1 MKKDINSKINLFR
14 NLLVTI
20 VLISLFQA
28 CDLFNN
34 DDEDNQV
41 DKYLLSF
48 EKTKSYQ
55 PEFIKSILTPLEDKY
70 PELATIN
77 QKIEYSVTV
86 YKISYVTSFDG
97 NDVTASGL
105 VCVPSTV
112 NSIPVLSFQNGTN
125 TLHSNAPSVNP
136 DYETYLLLEFV
147 SSTGFIITIPDYLG
161 FGDSDNM
168 FHPYLDYESTVQS
181 IIDMQR
187 AVKEMVNDY
196 LDVKLNNDYYI
207 TGYSQGGWSTLQLQ
221 KAIEKNYS
229 SEFNLKAS
237 ACCAG
242 PYDLNYFNDYVMD
255 LNEYPMPYFLGYIFN
270 SYYNLGG
277 ISTPVEEVF
286 KSPYD
291 TKILTLYDGT
301 KSGGEINNELTTVI
315 SQLFTDDFINNYN
328 TDPKFASI
336 KEMLAKNSIEAWKA
350 TTPTLLIHGTDDD
363 LVPSL
368 GSNKM
373 FQEFLNAGVEADK
386 IKLILIPG
394 ATHQTGAIPSGIT
407 AINWFLNIRDE
418 E

>member
-1 MKKDINSKINLFR
+1 MKINLFS
-14 NLLVTI
+14 NLLITI

-28 CDLFNN
+28 CDRSNS
-34 DDEDNQV
+34 DDEDNQT
-41 DKYLLSF
+41 DKHLISF
-48 EKTKSYQ
+48 EKTNSYK
-55 PEFIKSILTPLEDKY
+55 PEFIKSILTPLEGEY
-70 PELATIN
+70 PELASII
-77 QKIEYSVTV
+77 QKVEYSVTV
-86 YKISYVTSFDG
+86 YKISYITSFKG
-97 NDVTASGL
+97 NDIAASGL
-105 VCVPSTV
+105 VCIPSAA
-112 NSIPVLSFQNGTN
+112 NSLPVLSFQNGTN

-136 DYETYLLLEFV
+136 NDGIYMLLEFV
-147 SSTGFIITIPDYLG
+147 SATGFIITIPDYLG

-181 IIDMQR
+181 IVDMQR
-187 AVKEMVNDY
+187 AVKEMANDY

-221 KAIEKNYS
+221 KAIEKDYS

-237 ACCAG
+237 VCSAG
-242 PYDLNYFNDYVMD
+242 PYDLNFFNNYIMD
-255 LNEYPMPYFLGYIFN
+255 LDEYPMPYFLGYLFN

-277 ISTPVEEVF
+277 ITTPVEEVF

-315 SQLFTDDFINNYN
+315 SQLFTADFINNYD

-336 KEMLAKNSIEAWKA
+336 KEMLTKNSIEAWKA

-363 LVPSL
+363 FVPTL

-407 AINWFLNIRDE
+407 AINWFLKIRDGE
-418 E
+418 